1 MKALFRTITSL
12 VLVSMLLV
20 ACAPTTTPTPAAT
33 TAPAAVATTAPATA
47 KKPVVGLVMKSLA
60 NQYFKDMQ
68 DGAQKWADA
77 NNVDLKPVGIQNE
90 TDVDAQIA
98 AIENLI
104 TQKVDIIIIAP
115 ANSVALAPVAKKAV
129 DAGITVV
136 NMDVAFDPKALAD
149 NGLTGLPYVGPDNRI
164 GSKLAGDALA
174 KKLGKGGKVLIL
186 EGVSGADN
194 ATQRTNGFKD
204 AVQEGGLVLI
214 DSVGADWETEKA
226 NTVTTNM
233 LTAHPDIQGIMCDN
247 DSMVLG
253 AVKAVEAAGKL
264 GQIQIVGFD
273 NIAPVQDLIKK
284 GSVLATVDQFSTV
297 QAVNAIQVGLRMMK
311 GEKVTGWVKTDVKL
325 ITAADLK

>member
-1 MKALFRTITSL
+1 MKLVTRILTVAL
-12 VLVSMLLV
+12 VLSFVLS
-20 ACAPTTTPTPAAT
+20 ACAP
-33 TAPAAVATTAPATA
+33 APAPTQASAPSG
-47 KKPVVGLVMKSLA
+47 KKVVVGLVMKSLA

-164 GSKLAGDALA
+164 GSKLAGIALA

-204 AVQEGGLVLI
+204 AVTEGGLVLI

-226 NTVTTNM
+226 NTVTTNE
-233 LTAHPDIQGIMCDN
+233 LTAHPEIQGIMCDN

-297 QAVNAIQVGLRMMK
+297 QAVNAIQVGLRMLK
-311 GEKVTGWVKTDVKL
+311 GEKVTGWQKTDVKL

>member
-1 MKALFRTITSL
+1 MKHLFKIISVIILLT
-12 VLVSMLLV
+12 MLLS
-20 ACAPTTTPTPAAT
+20 ACAPAPAPAPAAPVAPV
-33 TAPAAVATTAPATA
+33 APAAV
-47 KKPVVGLVMKSLA
+47 KKPVIGLVMKSLA

-68 DGAQKWADA
+68 DGAQKWAGA

-174 KKLGKGGKVLIL
+174 KSLGKGGKVLIL

-204 AVQEGGLVLI
+204 AVKDGGLTLI
-214 DSVGADWETEKA
+214 DSVNADWETEKA
-226 NTVTTNM
+226 NTVTTNE

-264 GQIQIVGFD
+264 GKIQIVGFD

-297 QAVNAIQVGLRMMK
+297 QAVDAMQVGLRMLK

-325 ITAADLK
+325 ISAAELK